1 MTSFDLV
8 YRAVGRLHEPI
19 MPVGSGDHSI
29 TGNITAG
36 SFAKLARTLR
46 EELPAAYRLD
56 QSSVYVD
63 LGSGMGR
70 PVLCMATLP
79 IRLSAGIEMQEAQA
93 RMSQRAQAQLA
104 PTTVAPVRLMHGNLE
119 RLTALEPATHAHM
132 FLWVH
137 PALLRHVAQLLA
149 WSETLKVV
157 TVVHRGTP
165 SELRD
170 LGLLGDDLHA
180 RSECTHHLSVAMPG
194 NHSYGAYVLCMTPER
209 RQRMRS
215 LLPRPTADP
224 AEALR
229 LEDMLAADPP
239 PIADQQ
245 AAGGMT
251 LRSKRTLRP
260 A

>member
-1 MTSFDLV
+1 MTDLV
-8 YRAVGRLHEPI
+8 YRVIGRLHEPI

-36 SFAKLARTLR
+36 SFAKLMRTQR
-46 EELPAAYRLD
+46 EKLPAPYRLD
-56 QSSVYVD
+56 QNSVYID

-70 PVLCMATLP
+70 PVLSMATLP
-79 IRLSAGIEMQEAQA
+79 IRLSAGIEMQEAQV
-93 RMSQRAQAQLA
+93 RMSRRAQAQLA

-119 RLTALEPATHAHM
+119 RIFDLEPATHAHM
-132 FLWVH
+132 FLWVN

-157 TVVHRGTP
+157 TIIHRGTP

-170 LGLLGDDLHA
+170 LGLLGNNLHT
-180 RSECTHHLSVAMPG
+180 RSECTHHLSVTMPG
-194 NHSYGAYVLCMTPER
+194 NHSYGTYVLCMTPER

-224 AEALR
+224 TALR
-229 LEDMLAADPP
+229 LEDMLLADPP
-239 PIADQQ
+239 PQEAP
-245 AAGGMT
+245 AGMT
-251 LRSKRTLRP
+251 LRSKRTLRY
-260 A
+260 